1 MLQTTFRS
9 SSLNV
14 LAQLICAKGAE
25 VIVYDPRRLL
35 IHDESSS
42 FSLEETCSGL
52 LRRMGATDPANTGLF
67 NLSEDELVI
76 PTPGWLIEF
85 DGGYTYPGM
94 ESLALSF
101 VNNKDGSPRW
111 IYPSN
116 LRKPRFLTF
125 YNFNSWKA
133 SLYKFLVKTAFV
145 LQMPTLVR
153 NGRFV
158 VHYKQA
164 LYVETLLKPSTFSS
178 RDYAVLTGTTGP
190 NRKAVVA
197 EGQGNRVGSFLKIAL
212 NNSSAKNIENEYK
225 SLCLLGLIPFKSTVI
240 PKVWKINE
248 QVIRVSNE
256 KPTTVRKQPEFGQ
269 SHCRFLWD
277 LYDASFERQ
286 YYRQMEITRETRER
300 LLRLSSNPKLPENG
314 GARDL
319 FHKLQNLE
327 EQLQVTNPM
336 VATSVC
342 HGDFTPRTVRTNGGR
357 LFVCDWELSGHMMPV
372 LFDLFHYVIQEK
384 AFAGNGA
391 VKGLRA
397 RLDVLLDS
405 PIPAWFLRERGL
417 DPSLYLRLYLLHH
430 SARYLENYLTHG
442 LLHRNGY
449 QLFSVWSDL
458 LGKVA
463 TQPSDLSDPVPNCK
477 PVFPEAKI
485 IRFED
490 FGLFS
495 QSPHLINS
503 SGRNGSL

>member
-25 VIVYDPRRLL
+25 VIVYDPNRLL

-42 FSLEETCSGL
+42 FSLEDTCSGL
-52 LRRMGATDPANTGLF
+52 LGRIEATDPANTCLF
-67 NLSEDELVI
+67 NLSEDELAI
-76 PTPGWLIEF
+76 PAPGWLVEF

-94 ESLALSF
+94 QSLALSI

-116 LRKPRFLTF
+116 LRKPRFLAF
-125 YNFNSWKA
+125 NNFNGWKA

-145 LQMPTLVR
+145 LQMPALVR
-153 NGRFV
+153 NGRLV
-158 VHYKQA
+158 VHYKQG
-164 LYVETLLKPSTFSS
+164 LYVETLLKPSTSS
-178 RDYAVLTGTTGP
+178 IRDYAILAGIAGST
-190 NRKAVVA
+190 RKAVVA

-212 NNSSAKNIENEYK
+212 NKSSAENIDNEYK
-225 SLCLLGLIPFKSTVI
+225 SLCLLDHIPFKSTVV

-256 KPTTVRKQPEFGQ
+256 QPITARKQPKFGQ
-269 SHCRFLWD
+269 SHCRFLRA

-286 YYRQMEITRETRER
+286 HYRQMEITRETRER
-300 LLRLSSNPKLPENG
+300 LVRLASNPKLREKG

-319 FHKLQNLE
+319 FNKLEILE
-327 EQLQVTNPM
+327 RQLQVLNPM

-342 HGDFTPRTVRTNGGR
+342 HGDFTPRTVRTRGGS
-357 LFVCDWELSGHMMPV
+357 LFVCGWELSRQTMPV

-391 VKGLRA
+391 GKGLQERM
-397 RLDVLLDS
+397 DVLLDS
-405 PIPAWFLRERGL
+405 PIPAWFLREKGL
-417 DPSLYLRLYLLHH
+417 DPALYLRLYLLHH
-430 SARYLENYLTHG
+430 SACYLEAYLTRG
-442 LLHRNGY
+442 VLHQKGY
-449 QLFSVWSDL
+449 RLFSVWSDL

-463 TQPSDLSDPVPNCK
+463 VE
-477 PVFPEAKI
+477 PEAKI
-485 IRFED
+485 IRLGD
-490 FGLFS
+490 FGL
-495 QSPHLINS
+495 
-503 SGRNGSL
+503 SG

>member
-14 LAQLICAKGAE
+14 LAQLICPKGTE
-25 VIVYDPRRLL
+25 VIVYDPKRLL

-42 FSLEETCSGL
+42 FSLEETRTDL
-52 LRRMGATDPANTGLF
+52 LRRMVGTDPANICLF
-67 NLSEDELVI
+67 NLSEDELMI
-76 PTPGWLIEF
+76 LTPGWLVEF

-94 ESLALSF
+94 ESLTLSF

-111 IYPSN
+111 IYPSR
-116 LRKPRFLTF
+116 LRKPRFLAF
-125 YNFNSWKA
+125 YNSNSWKA
-133 SLYKFLVKTAFV
+133 NLYKFLVKTAFV

-158 VHYKQA
+158 VHHSKG
-164 LYVETLLKPSTFSS
+164 LYVETLLKPSKSS
-178 RDYAVLTGTTGP
+178 IRDYAILTSTTGP
-190 NRKAVVA
+190 NRKVVVA
-197 EGQGNRVGSFLKIAL
+197 EGLDNRVGSFLKIAL
-212 NNSSAKNIENEYK
+212 NKSSAENIENEYK
-225 SLCLLGLIPFKSTVI
+225 FLCLLGVIPFKSTVI

-248 QVIRVSNE
+248 QVIRVSNA
-256 KPTTVRKQPEFGQ
+256 KPITARKQQEFGQ

-286 YYRQMEITRETRER
+286 YYRQMEISRETRDR
-300 LLRLSSNPKLPENG
+300 LLRLASNPKLREKG
-314 GARDL
+314 VARDL
-319 FHKLQNLE
+319 FHKLKVLE

-342 HGDFTPRTVRTNGGR
+342 HGNFTPQTARSGSGS
-357 LFVCDWELSGHMMPV
+357 LFVCDWELSRQNMPV
-372 LFDLFHYVIQEK
+372 LFDLFHYIIQEK

-391 VKGLRA
+391 VKGLQA

-417 DPSLYLRLYLLHH
+417 DPALYLRLYLLHH
-430 SARYLENYLTHG
+430 SACYLEIYLTQG
-442 LLHRNGY
+442 VLHEKGY
-449 QLFSVWSDL
+449 HLFSVWSDL

-463 TQPSDLSDPVPNCK
+463 AGQSDLPDTAPDCKSD
-477 PVFPEAKI
+477 FPEAKI

-490 FGLFS
+490 FGLS
-495 QSPHLINS
+495 YVK
-503 SGRNGSL
+503 